1 MQHAA
6 SAEAISLGQALL
18 YGATFMPETKGKR
31 QEEGEGIKARNY
43 G

>member
-1 MQHAA
+1 MQQAA

-18 YGATFMPETKGKR
+18 YGATFMPETKGKG
-31 QEEGEGIKARNY
+31 QEASEEIKARDY